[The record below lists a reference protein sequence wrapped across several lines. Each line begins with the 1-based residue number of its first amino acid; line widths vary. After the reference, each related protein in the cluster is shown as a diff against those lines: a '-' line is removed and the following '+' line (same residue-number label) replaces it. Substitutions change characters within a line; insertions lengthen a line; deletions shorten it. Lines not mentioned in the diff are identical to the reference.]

1 MTSFETLLGGAWS
14 FATNAIIC
22 AAHYY
27 CAAKD
32 LVGALAEPFTASLP
46 DGSPS
51 GATVVDAES
60 LLAAVAFSWWSPK
73 VVAARIQQLAS
84 AFLRWETGARGGPPG
99 RLPPALDSLLDY
111 AARGLGKASA
121 DSGGIVIVFDHG
133 PGGARI
139 AGNRDGWPLP
149 AGEALTR
156 SRRRGGWWRPSPT
169 RPIVL
174 AAYLDDMCVTRR
186 MGRLTNAPK
195 TRDEEAFEGVSAPR
209 AIAAYLVASGVPR
222 ELVARAKSLTVAP
235 RGGLIAEMR
244 FQPENIP
251 AIVSEKLSTEAA

>member
-1 MTSFETLLGGAWS
+1 MGGSWPIAN
-14 FATNAIIC
+14 NAIIC

-32 LVGALAEPFTASLP
+32 LAGALVEPFTSSLP

-60 LLAAVAFSWWSPK
+60 LKAAVAFSWWSPK
-73 VVAARIQQLAS
+73 VVAARLAQLAQLAS
-84 AFLRWETGARGGPPG
+84 ALLRGEAGARGGGSG
-99 RLPPALDSLLDY
+99 RLPAALDALLDA
-111 AARGLGKASA
+111 AARGVGKASA

-139 AGNRDGWPLP
+139 AGDRAGWALP
-149 AGEALTR
+149 AREALTR
-156 SRRRGGWWRPSPT
+156 SRRRGGWWRPSQT
-169 RPIVL
+169 RQSVL

-186 MGRLTNAPK
+186 MGRLTNGPK
-195 TRDEEAFEGVSAPR
+195 TQDEEAFEGISAPR

-222 ELVARAKSLTVAP
+222 ELVVRANSLTVAP

-244 FQPENIP
+244 FQPENI
-251 AIVSEKLSTEAA
+251 ACIASEKLSTEAA